1 MGIYNFNMPDHLPQ
15 LRKILRLKKELLGFF
30 SLTNFTAFSV
40 LIAIHLVAYVG
51 IFGYTKL
58 V

>member
-1 MGIYNFNMPDHLPQ
+1 MDIYNFNIPDHFSQ
-15 LRKILRLKKELLGFF
+15 LRKILRLKKELLDFF